1 MLNKCT
7 ISEMSLD
14 EAIIHCKEVV
24 KKLIYN
30 GECSKCIAEHYQLL
44 NWLEELKS
52 FREINKI

>member
-7 ISEMSLD
+7 ISEMSLN

-24 KKLIYN
+24 KKLTDD

-44 NWLEELKS
+44 GWLEELKTL
-52 FREINKI
+52 RGK